1 MAKEAV
7 LKEFEAL
14 KGVGKAKAK
23 LLYDNGYESLDDL
36 KKASVKDL
44 VKIKGITEKNA
55 REILTQVKTKKEKP
69 AKKPA
74 QTKAKAAPVKKPQA
88 EEKPAEKK
96 HEEEKPA
103 PAVEIVEE
111 KAGEYKAKIKPEL
124 TQEQRE
130 QLAIRR
136 QVKKRTPY
144 FLRDE
149 GFRYKRIPKNWRRP
163 TGYTSKLRI
172 NLGYRPSKVRVGFR
186 APKLVRGLHSSG
198 FQEVIVHT
206 VKELEVIDPKKQA
219 VRIGSTVGTKK
230 RLEIAKKASERDIR
244 LLNMKG

>member
-1 MAKEAV
+1 MAKETV

-23 LLYDNGYESLDDL
+23 LLYDNGFESMEKL
-36 KKASVKDL
+36 KKATVKDL
-44 VKIKGITEKNA
+44 SRIKGITEKNA
-55 REILTQVKTKKEKP
+55 REILAQVKAKKEKP
-69 AKKPA
+69 AKKPSE
-74 QTKAKAAPVKKPQA
+74 TKAKPSPEKKPKA
-88 EEKPAEKK
+88 EEKTAGKKPEEKK
-96 HEEEKPA
+96 TAK
-103 PAVEIVEE
+103 VEIVEE
-111 KAGEYKAKIKPEL
+111 KEGEYKPKIKPEL
-124 TQEQRE
+124 NQLQRE
-130 QLAIRR
+130 QLVIRR
-136 QVKKRTPY
+136 QVKKRTPH

-198 FQEVIVHT
+198 FQEVIIHT
-206 VKELEVIDPKKQA
+206 VKELDAIDPKKQA